1 MKIVTYTN
9 GEDADLG
16 LLVDEK
22 IYSLNAIASTMNDFL
37 QMGESAM
44 GKAKTIEANILN
56 SSSNL
61 ESFSLTETTLLAPVP
76 NPTSCRDAYAFR
88 QHVATARRNRG
99 ADMIPE
105 FDQFPIFYFTNHNAI
120 LGPTDDIVCMPDHM
134 QKLDF
139 ELEAAIVI
147 GKKGRNVKAKDADDY
162 IAGYLIMNDMS
173 ARALQMEEMRLN
185 LGPAKGKDFCTIIGP
200 YLVTTD
206 ELADKKVDTAE
217 GHDGDTYSLN
227 MKCWVNGKLLSEGNM
242 KDMNWSF
249 AEIVERCAYGADILP
264 GDVIGSGTVG
274 TGCLLE
280 LNGTRKLENPDY
292 EPVWLKDGDIIEM
305 EIEGLGKIK
314 NKIVLKNDTH
324 SLFALKKNM

>member
-1 MKIVTYTN
+1 MKIVTYKYK
-9 GEDADLG
+9 ESSYLG
-16 LLVDEK
+16 LIVNKK
-22 IYSLNAIASTMNDFL
+22 IYSLNSIASSMNDFL
-37 QMGESAM
+37 QMEEEGM
-44 GKAKTIEANILN
+44 RKAKELEESIKNANSNLEGIPLN
-56 SSSNL
+56 SSV
-61 ESFSLTETTLLAPVP
+61 LLAPVP
-76 NPTSCRDAYAFR
+76 NPPSCRDAYAFR

-99 ADMIPE
+99 VDMIPE

-120 LGPTDDIVCMPDHM
+120 LGPTDDIICMPDHM

-147 GKKGRNVKAKDADDY
+147 GKKGRNIKAKDADDY

-200 YLVTTD
+200 YLVTKD
-206 ELADKKVDTAE
+206 ELESKRSTTAN

-227 MKCWVNGKLLSEGNM
+227 MKCWINGELLSEGNM
-242 KDMNWSF
+242 KDMNWTF

-280 LNGTRKLENPDY
+280 LNGSHKLENPDY
-292 EPVWLKDGDIIEM
+292 EPVWLKDGDVIEM

-314 NKIVLKNDTH
+314 NKIVLENDTH

>member
-1 MKIVTYTN
+1 MKIVTYKS
-9 GEDADLG
+9 GEAIDLG
-16 LLVDEK
+16 LLLGDK
-22 IYSLNAIASTMNDFL
+22 IYSLIAIASSMNAFL

-44 GKAKTIEANILN
+44 QKAKDLEDSIKNR
-56 SSSNL
+56 SSNSVGISISDS
-61 ESFSLTETTLLAPVP
+61 ELLAPVP
-76 NPTSCRDAYAFR
+76 CPPSCRDAYAFR

-99 ADMIPE
+99 VDMIPE

-120 LGPTDDIVCMPDHM
+120 LGPTDDILCMPDHM

-173 ARALQMEEMRLN
+173 ARALQMEEMKLN

-200 YLVTTD
+200 YLVTKE
-206 ELADKKVDTAE
+206 ELVNKKVATAD

-227 MKCWVNGKLLSEGNM
+227 MKCWVNGELLSEGNM
-242 KDMNWSF
+242 KDMNWTF
-249 AEIVERCAYGADILP
+249 AEIVERCAYGTDILP

-280 LNGTRKLENPDY
+280 LNGSHKLENPDY

-305 EIEGLGKIK
+305 EIEGLGRIK
-314 NKIVLKNDTH
+314 NKVVLENDAH

>member
-1 MKIVTYTN
+1 MKITTYTHN
-9 GEDADLG
+9 GNTDLG
-16 LLVDEK
+16 LLIEDK
-22 IYSLNAIASTMNDFL
+22 IYSLNTIADNMNDFL
-37 QMGESAM
+37 SLGDSAM
-44 GKAKTIEANILN
+44 EKAKEIEN
-56 SSSNL
+56 SIKEGVADLQGIELADSN
-61 ESFSLTETTLLAPVP
+61 LLAPVP
-76 NPTSCRDAYAFR
+76 HPASCRDAYAFR

-99 ADMIPE
+99 VDMIPE

-120 LGPTDDIVCMPDHM
+120 LGPSDDIICMPDHM

-147 GKKGRNVKAKDADDY
+147 GKKGRNIKARDADDY

-185 LGPAKGKDFCTIIGP
+185 LGPAKGKDFCTVIGP
-200 YLVTTD
+200 YLVTKE
-206 ELADKKVDTAE
+206 ELADKKVATAN
-217 GHDGDTYSLN
+217 GHEGDTYSLN
-227 MKCWVNGKLLSEGNM
+227 MKCWVNGELLSEGNM
-242 KDMNWSF
+242 KDMNWTF
-249 AEIVERCAYGADILP
+249 AEIVERCAYGTDIFP

-280 LNGTRKLENPDY
+280 LNGTHKLENPDY
-292 EPVWLKDGDIIEM
+292 EPVWLKDGDVVEM

-314 NKIVLKNDTH
+314 NKVVLENNTH

>member
-1 MKIVTYTN
+1 MKIVTYAN
-9 GEDADLG
+9 GKENDLG

-22 IYSLNAIASTMNDFL
+22 IYSLNAIASSMKNFL
-37 QMGESAM
+37 KMGEGAM
-44 GKAKTIEANILN
+44 EKAKNIEKSILN
-56 SSSNL
+56 GSSNL
-61 ESFSLTETTLLAPVP
+61 KSVSLTGTKLLAPVP
-76 NPTSCRDAYAFR
+76 NPASCRDAYAFR

-99 ADMIPE
+99 VDMIPE

-120 LGPTDDIVCMPDHM
+120 LGPTDEIVCMPDHM

-139 ELEAAIVI
+139 ELEAAIII
-147 GKKGRNVKAKDADDY
+147 GKKGRNIKAKDADDY

-173 ARALQMEEMRLN
+173 ARGLQMEEMRLN

-200 YLVTTD
+200 YLVTKD
-206 ELADKKVDTAE
+206 ELVDKKVETAE
-217 GHDGDTYSLN
+217 GHNGNTYSLK
-227 MKCWVNGKLLSEGNM
+227 MKCWVNGELLSEGNM
-242 KDMNWSF
+242 KDMNWTF
-249 AEIVERCAYGADILP
+249 AEIVERCAYGTDILP

-280 LNGTRKLENPDY
+280 LNGTHKLENPDY

-305 EIEGLGKIK
+305 EIESLGKIK
-314 NKIVLKNDTH
+314 NKIVLENDTH